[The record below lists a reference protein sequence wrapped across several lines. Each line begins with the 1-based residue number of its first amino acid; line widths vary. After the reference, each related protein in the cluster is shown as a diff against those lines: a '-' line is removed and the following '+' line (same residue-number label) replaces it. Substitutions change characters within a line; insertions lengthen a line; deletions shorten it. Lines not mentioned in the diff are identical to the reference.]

1 MAPTEPETKFLAYHC
16 PDCDTVHH
24 AYSSELDY
32 TIRWL
37 QCLDPECLQE
47 FADSLGDE
55 CPHCLGD
62 GGYGYKHPET
72 TDHRV
77 VVCPDC
83 QENALTGL
91 IPNWELELVQ
101 QRHASQVDAIRS
113 ELVRIHS
120 ITDHWIHGF
129 EEGFIDAITIEKSVI
144 IILRQDMHRVIDQ
157 LGPAEEPAVPIVITT
172 KEPKAKEP
180 KALIYQNKSGL
191 RD

>member
-1 MAPTEPETKFLAYHC
+1 MAPTEPATEFLAYHC
-16 PDCDTVHH
+16 QGCDSVHH

-32 TIRWL
+32 SIRWM

-55 CPHCLGD
+55 CPNCLGD
-62 GGYGYKHPET
+62 GGYGHKHPT

-83 QENALTGL
+83 QENALVGL
-91 IPNWELELVQ
+91 IPNWELELIQ
-101 QRHASQVDAIRS
+101 LRHASLIAGIRS
-113 ELVRIHS
+113 ELVRIQ
-120 ITDHWIHGF
+120 GM
-129 EEGFIDAITIEKSVI
+129 
-144 IILRQDMHRVIDQ
+144 LRINRDNERHVTSMDRVIDQ
-157 LGPAEEPAVPIVITT
+157 LGPEEEPIVITT
-172 KEPKAKEP
+172 RLSLIDPSKEP